1 MEEVNMKAKTI
12 LTGIVTAALT
22 FSLETMSIFAAAPAE
37 GRNFIDSNND
47 GICDNCGMYCQ
58 FIDEDGD
65 GICDYYN
72 NWGAYGRG
80 LGYVDETEM
89 VYVII
94 LYQEVVAAIE
104 EDVAVM
110 VTDGIIEDKNEE
122 TYAERTRG
130 KQSYRTIF

>member
-1 MEEVNMKAKTI
+1 
-12 LTGIVTAALT
+12 
-22 FSLETMSIFAAAPAE
+22 MS
-37 GRNFIDSNND
+37 
-47 GICDNCGMYCQ
+47 MQ
-58 FIDEDGD
+58 
-65 GICDYYN
+65 
-72 NWGAYGRG
+72 
-80 LGYVDETEM
+80 TEM

>member
-80 LGYVDETEM
+80 LGYVD
-89 VYVII
+89 
-94 LYQEVVAAIE
+94 A
-104 EDVAVM
+104 DG
-110 VTDGIIEDKNEE
+110 DGICDYFISGG
-122 TYAERTRG
+122 RG
-130 KQSYRTIF
+130 CNRRGRGGNGNRWYNRR